1 MPIKN
6 PILLAF
12 KQRNDDLRTYVTKK
26 EQKIRAN
33 MNSHSQKFISLWF
46 FILKAIAGSILGNA
60 TATWFKKTAAGV
72 WFYNKMD
79 RFYNWAADRYNVKIL
94 TAEEKAMAK
103 FPMLKKRLEVE
114 TLVA

>member
-1 MPIKN
+1 M
-6 PILLAF
+6 
-12 KQRNDDLRTYVTKK
+12 T
-26 EQKIRAN
+26 
-33 MNSHSQKFISLWF
+33 LWF

-79 RFYNWAADRYNVKIL
+79 RFYNWAADRSNVKIL

-103 FPMLKKRLEVE
+103 FPMLKKRLEALE
-114 TLVA
+114 KKAGIKK